1 MSEHVVLRKLLV
13 WRDTG
18 RPSRSMV
25 DHRLLLLAS
34 RWLQRVETRAQ
45 LLVFQTVDQGVNLRA
60 KDGQPG
66 ERNAEHRH
74 AVSQLLQDE
83 GGVQL

>member
-1 MSEHVVLRKLLV
+1 MWCSGGYLFGGIQAGPADLWWTTDCCCC
-13 WRDTG
+13 WRVG
-18 RPSRSMV
+18 GCS
-25 DHRLLLLAS
+25 
-34 RWLQRVETRAQ
+34 VETRAQ

-74 AVSQLLQDE
+74 AVSQFLQDE
-83 GGVQL
+83 GSVQL